1 MPNADFV
8 PTPGDNPLQ
17 GIQATGAIAQ
27 ILQQKQQSDAQ
38 LQLSAAQ
45 LQSEQMRGQ
54 QLMLENQKLQAL
66 QPFVTKDAQSQLAL
80 TDAQTGN
87 LIANALNTGVQTSG
101 MQTSNAFLSQ
111 KLSLGLQQQNQDL
124 IGSITKNSNL
134 QSDFTLDQSSKRS
147 QIGLLDAQTQ
157 NVQGDVISKGLANQQ
172 TDWENNLVRQGSDQV
187 TQMMPDLLKQAGIS
201 NIPQNVN
208 AYAGKAVTALQ
219 SALSASKEQS
229 ARAGMF
235 ASHATEFSAQ
245 NDKMAQQIQLQRLDM
260 ISKLNP
266 GQAAGFAATATDP
279 VERALAQATAA
290 DPGKKYQDLVADMAG
305 SDDPGQQ
312 AAAAQI
318 IASNLGI
325 KPTSIPGG
333 AQTRLGPD
341 GKPIKD
347 AQGNDVLDITAPR
360 LDYSQIDKLMPI
372 VKQIGENA
380 KKQQQQNT
388 QVAGQVAASA
398 TPPPGAKVVDVTAAQ
413 AMSLPSGT
421 WYRKLDKQGQLMTD
435 GSGKPLY
442 GMRK

>member
-101 MQTSNAFLSQ
+101 MQTSNAFLGQ

-134 QSDFTLDQSSKRS
+134 QSDYSLDQSSKRS

-157 NVQGDVISKGLANQQ
+157 NVHGDVISKGLANQQ

-219 SALSASKEQS
+219 GALATAKEGF
-229 ARAGMF
+229 ARAGLYS
-235 ASHATEFSAQ
+235 SHASELATQNEQIKAQ
-245 NDKMAQQIQLQRLDM
+245 NQLQTLELINKMTPGVAAGYAATSPDPVLKAFAQAVAAAPGKDIQDTVVSM
-260 ISKLNP
+260 IGNEDDPNQMMAGAMILGSKLGFKSTVIPEGYDTKTNQTIP
-266 GQAAGFAATATDP
+266 AHEDLSQYQALIPAVKNLYDK
-279 VERALAQATAA
+279 AQAQ
-290 DPGKKYQDLVADMAG
+290 KK
-305 SDDPGQQ
+305 
-312 AAAAQI
+312 AAAEA
-318 IASNLGI
+318 
-325 KPTSIPGG
+325 
-333 AQTRLGPD
+333 
-341 GKPIKD
+341 
-347 AQGNDVLDITAPR
+347 
-360 LDYSQIDKLMPI
+360 
-372 VKQIGENA
+372 A
-380 KKQQQQNT
+380 KVT

-398 TPPPGAKVVDVTAAQ
+398 TPPAGTQVVKVVTPADANA
-413 AMSLPSGT
+413 LPSGT
-421 WYRKLDKQGQLMTD
+421 WYQKPDGTYGKRK
-435 GSGKPLY
+435 
-442 GMRK
+442 